1 MPTRNGRLAII
12 DLFKPPNESEETMPA
27 KRTKVDRV
35 VQKAAATISQAIN
48 EMIADLP
55 VGSAPTMA
63 LEQLVEQLADLE
75 AWQLIMEDRDIQDAY
90 YGAKGK

>member
-1 MPTRNGRLAII
+1 
-12 DLFKPPNESEETMPA
+12 MPA

-35 VQKAAATISQAIN
+35 VQKAAATISQAIT

-55 VGSAPTMA
+55 VGSAPTMV
-63 LEQLVEQLADLE
+63 LEQLVEELADLE

-90 YGAKGK
+90 YSAKGAGRAGRRKRPPV